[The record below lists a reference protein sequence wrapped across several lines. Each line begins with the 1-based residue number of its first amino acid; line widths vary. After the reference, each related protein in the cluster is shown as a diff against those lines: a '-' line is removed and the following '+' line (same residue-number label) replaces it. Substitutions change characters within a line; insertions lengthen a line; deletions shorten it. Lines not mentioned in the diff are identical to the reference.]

1 MIQREIL
8 PLLQERFFR
17 KKVILLVGA
26 RQVGKTTLLRAIA
39 ADATAGGRKCVFL
52 NCDEP
57 DTRLQLTLPTSTQ
70 LGALTGDADFVF
82 IDEAQRVQDISITLK
97 LIVDTFPEKQVVVS
111 GSSALELSNTINEP
125 LTGRKYDFSLFPFS
139 VRELVAAGSAQTEKR
154 LLETRL
160 VFGTYPDIVN
170 NPGHERELLGEL
182 ASTYLYKDIFAFQ
195 DVRKPALIEILLR
208 ALALQVGSEASYG
221 ELARTCGINVL
232 TVRRYLDLLEKTYI
246 IFHLPAFSRNIRSE
260 LKKSVKFYFYD
271 NGIRNALIS
280 NFNPPALRTDTG
292 ALWEN
297 FLVAERVKR
306 VRGARTDTG
315 TYFWRTHEQQEID
328 FVEEDRGALDGVV
341 SGGTSSDGTARAG
354 SSLSAYE
361 FKWDANRTLRPPS
374 AFATYY
380 PDAKWTVVTPANYLD
395 FVAG

>member
-39 ADATAGGRKCVFL
+39 ADATAGGRKCVFI

-57 DTRLQLTLPTSTQ
+57 DTRLQLSLPTSTQ

-82 IDEAQRVQDISITLK
+82 IDEAQRVQDIGITLK
-97 LIVDTFPEKQVVVS
+97 LLVDTFPEKQVVVS

-182 ASTYLYKDIFAFQ
+182 ASSYLYKDIFAFQ
-195 DVRKPALIEILLR
+195 DVRKPALIETLLR
-208 ALALQVGSEASYG
+208 ALALQVGNEASYG

-271 NGIRNALIS
+271 NGIRNALLA
-280 NFNPPALRTDTG
+280 NFSDATNRPDIG

-297 FLVAERVKR
+297 FLVSERLKR
-306 VRGARTDTG
+306 NAYGGVWANSW
-315 TYFWRTHEQQEID
+315 FWRTKQQQEID
-328 FVEEDRGALDGVV
+328 YLEERDGQ
-341 SGGTSSDGTARAG
+341 
-354 SSLSAYE
+354 LSAFE
-361 FKWDANRTLRPPS
+361 FKWNPAAAVRLPRTFSAAYPS
-374 AFATYY
+374 AAFA
-380 PDAKWTVVTPANYLD
+380 VVHRDNFDEFLL
-395 FVAG
+395 